1 MPHESLLEKNTP
13 TIDAALAA
21 TSLRFDEKVI
31 IHTFQ
36 DIMIVSSSKLLA
48 RSVFQNSGGLA
59 AAAGRVGGA
68 APSKLN
74 TIRWMSSVINL
85 SDLEATEKFK
95 ELNHKSVL
103 YFTAQVCGQ
112 VC

>member
-1 MPHESLLEKNTP
+1 M
-13 TIDAALAA
+13 LAA
-21 TSLRFDEKVI
+21 ATSSLRFDEKVI
-31 IHTFQ
+31 IPTLQ

-48 RSVFQNSGGLA
+48 RSVFQNGGGLA
-59 AAAGRVGGA
+59 ATGRVGGA
-68 APSKLN
+68 APTKLN

>member
-1 MPHESLLEKNTP
+1 
-13 TIDAALAA
+13 
-21 TSLRFDEKVI
+21 
-31 IHTFQ
+31 
-36 DIMIVSSSKLLA
+36 MIVSSSKLLA
-48 RSVFQNSGGLA
+48 RSVFQYSGGLAA

>member
-1 MPHESLLEKNTP
+1 
-13 TIDAALAA
+13 
-21 TSLRFDEKVI
+21 
-31 IHTFQ
+31 
-36 DIMIVSSSKLLA
+36 MIVSSSKLLA

-59 AAAGRVGGA
+59 AALAGRVGGA
-68 APSKLN
+68 APTKLD
-74 TIRWMSSVINL
+74 TIRCMSSVINL
-85 SDLEATEKFK
+85 SDLEATAKFK